1 MDLKNLTPTEKKKLK
16 QIAQDPV
23 LWAKAFIRTFDP
35 EKKKYVPWEARWYQ
49 AEMLRDK
56 SLKKVARCGRR
67 TGKCLPGWVKVFD
80 PISGDRVSIEELYRR
95 GQANIVTMTED
106 YKLVSAST
114 DIVLDNG
121 VKDVFRVTLSS
132 GKEIDATGNHPLYTV
147 NGWKMI
153 DELKPGDYVA
163 TPKILDFFG
172 DLEVPDEEVI
182 LAVNMLGREA
192 DEKAIPDFVFQ
203 LNRRQMALF
212 LSRLF
217 TTGGRVS
224 DREIEYCM
232 TSKELA
238 LGVQHLLLRFG
249 IASYIRSEN
258 SKCYQLGIGGYE
270 NIKKFAE
277 EINMSGKEDSV
288 QRLVEQLAKRESA
301 EKEVALKANSEIVWE
316 EIKSIEY
323 LGRYQTY
330 DLTVPVTHNFVAND
344 IIVHNTETMVVDAL
358 HKVYT
363 TPHYRVLFIT
373 PYENQVRMIF
383 MRIKELIEASPLLK
397 PEVVRSTQ
405 NPFQLVLKNG
415 SAILG
420 FTTGASS
427 GSGAPSIRGQRADYI
442 FMDEVD
448 YMHDADF
455 DTIMTIAAER
465 PNIGIFMSSTPTG
478 RRGKFYQACTDK
490 KLGFTEH
497 YHPSTH
503 NPNWN
508 EQMEAEFRA
517 QLSEQGYIHE
527 ILAEF
532 GTEETG
538 VFNKEKVDKAS
549 SYEYYAYQELTY
561 AQKLKMQEL
570 GIEPVYY
577 LYDINHRAPMNAFRT
592 MGVDR
597 LVPVHYKPGE
607 LPETPSWQPAA

>member
-80 PISGDRVSIEELYRR
+80 PVSGDRVSIEELYRR

-106 YKLVSAST
+106 YKLASAST

-132 GKEIDATGNHPLYTV
+132 GKEIDATGNHPLYTI

-172 DLEVPDEEVI
+172 DLEVSDEEVI
-182 LAVNMLGREA
+182 LAVNMLSREA

-224 DREIEYCM
+224 DREIGYCM

-238 LGVQHLLLRFG
+238 LGIQHLLLRFG
-249 IASYIRSEN
+249 IASYFRSEN

-277 EINMSGKEDSV
+277 EINMPEKEDSV

-301 EKEVALKANSEIVWE
+301 KKEVALKANSEIVWE

-358 HKVYT
+358 HKIYT
-363 TPHYRVLFIT
+363 TPHYRVLFVT

-383 MRIKELIEASPLLK
+383 TRIKELIEASPLLK

-415 SAILG
+415 SAVLG

-465 PNIGIFMSSTPTG
+465 PDIGIFMSSTPTG
-478 RRGKFYQACTDK
+478 RRGKFYQACTNK

-538 VFNKEKVDKAS
+538 VFNKEKVDRAS

-561 AQKLKMQEL
+561 TQKLKMQEL

-577 LYDINHRAPMNAFRT
+577 LHDINHRAPMNAFRT

>member
-35 EKKKYVPWEARWYQ
+35 EKKKYVPWDARWYQ

-80 PISGDRVSIEELYRR
+80 PVSGDRVSIEELYRR

-132 GKEIDATGNHPLYTV
+132 GKEIDATGNHPLYTI

-182 LAVNMLGREA
+182 LTVNMLSREA
-192 DEKAIPDFVFQ
+192 DEKAVPDFVFQ

-224 DREIEYCM
+224 DREIGYCM

-238 LGVQHLLLRFG
+238 LGIQHLLLRFG
-249 IASYIRSEN
+249 IASYFHSEN
-258 SKCYQLGIGGYE
+258 SKCYQLGISGYE

-277 EINMSGKEDSV
+277 EINMPEKEDSI

-301 EKEVALKANSEIVWE
+301 KKEVALKANSEIVWE

-358 HKVYT
+358 HKIYT
-363 TPHYRVLFIT
+363 TPHYRVLFVT

-383 MRIKELIEASPLLK
+383 TRIKELIEASPLLK

-415 SAILG
+415 SAVLG

-465 PNIGIFMSSTPTG
+465 PDIGIFMSSTPTG
-478 RRGKFYQACTDK
+478 RRGKFYQACTNK

-538 VFNKEKVDKAS
+538 VFNKEKVDRAS

-561 AQKLKMQEL
+561 TQKLKMQEF

>member
-1 MDLKNLTPTEKKKLK
+1 M
-16 QIAQDPV
+16 QDPV

-132 GKEIDATGNHPLYTV
+132 GKEIDATGNHPLYTI

-182 LAVNMLGREA
+182 LAVNMLGREV

-224 DREIEYCM
+224 DREIGYCM

-249 IASYIRSEN
+249 IASYFRREN
-258 SKCYQLGIGGYE
+258 SKCYQLRIGGYE

-277 EINMSGKEDSV
+277 EIMSGKEDSV

-363 TPHYRVLFIT
+363 TPHYRVLFVT

-465 PNIGIFMSSTPTG
+465 PDIGIFMSSTPTG

-561 AQKLKMQEL
+561 TQKLKMQEL

>member
-16 QIAQDPV
+16 QIVQDPV

-80 PISGDRVSIEELYRR
+80 PVSGDRVSIEELYRR

-132 GKEIDATGNHPLYTV
+132 GKEIDATGNHPLYTI

-182 LAVNMLGREA
+182 LAANMLGREA
-192 DEKAIPDFVFQ
+192 DEKVIPDFVFQ

-224 DREIEYCM
+224 DREIGYCM

-238 LGVQHLLLRFG
+238 LGIQHLLLRFG
-249 IASYIRSEN
+249 IASYFRSEN
-258 SKCYQLGIGGYE
+258 SKCYQLRIGGYE

-277 EINMSGKEDSV
+277 EIMSGKEDSV

-363 TPHYRVLFIT
+363 TPHYRVLFVT

-465 PNIGIFMSSTPTG
+465 PDIGIFMSSTPTG

-607 LPETPSWQPAA
+607 LPETLSWQPAA

>member
-80 PISGDRVSIEELYRR
+80 PVSGDRVSIEELYRR

-106 YKLVSAST
+106 YKLASAST

-132 GKEIDATGNHPLYTV
+132 GKEIDATGNHPLYTI

-172 DLEVPDEEVI
+172 DLEVSDEEVI
-182 LAVNMLGREA
+182 LAVNMLSREA

-224 DREIEYCM
+224 DREIGYCM

-238 LGVQHLLLRFG
+238 LGIQHLLLRFG
-249 IASYIRSEN
+249 IASCFRSEN

-277 EINMSGKEDSV
+277 EINMPEKEDSV

-301 EKEVALKANSEIVWE
+301 KKEVALKANSEIVWE

-358 HKVYT
+358 HKIYT
-363 TPHYRVLFIT
+363 TPHYRVLFVT

-383 MRIKELIEASPLLK
+383 TRIKELIEASPLLK

-415 SAILG
+415 SAVLG

-465 PNIGIFMSSTPTG
+465 PDIGIFMSSTPTG
-478 RRGKFYQACTDK
+478 RRGKFYQACTNK

-538 VFNKEKVDKAS
+538 VFNKEKVDRAS

-561 AQKLKMQEL
+561 TQKLKMQEL

-577 LYDINHRAPMNAFRT
+577 LHDINHRAPMNAFRT

>member
-16 QIAQDPV
+16 QIVQDPV

-80 PISGDRVSIEELYRR
+80 PVSGDRVSIEELYRR

-132 GKEIDATGNHPLYTV
+132 GKEIDATGNHPLYTI

-172 DLEVPDEEVI
+172 DLEVPDEEVT
-182 LAVNMLGREA
+182 LAANMLGREA

-224 DREIEYCM
+224 DREIGYCM

-249 IASYIRSEN
+249 IASYFRSEN
-258 SKCYQLGIGGYE
+258 SKCYQLRIGGYE

-277 EINMSGKEDSV
+277 EIMSGKEDSV

-363 TPHYRVLFIT
+363 MPHYRVLFVT

-465 PNIGIFMSSTPTG
+465 PDIGIFMSSTPTG

>member
-80 PISGDRVSIEELYRR
+80 PVSGDRVSIEELYRR

-132 GKEIDATGNHPLYTV
+132 GKEIDATGNHPLYTI

-249 IASYIRSEN
+249 IASYVRSEN

-277 EINMSGKEDSV
+277 EINKEDSV

-363 TPHYRVLFIT
+363 TPHYRVLFVT

-383 MRIKELIEASPLLK
+383 TRIKELIEASPLLK

-465 PNIGIFMSSTPTG
+465 PDIGIFMSSTPTG

-538 VFNKEKVDKAS
+538 VFNKEKVDRAS

-561 AQKLKMQEL
+561 TQKLKMQEL